1 MQGLIADGHRW
12 ADLKHYPYCT
22 LGAFIRAAKRR
33 EQNAVF
39 ATSFMNWMATHE
51 TDPSKFSKTL
61 DDVLGKTKVK
71 NSRSEP
77 NLSVTP
83 KKNDM
88 DDFLAFLQSINQ

>member
-51 TDPSKFSKTL
+51 TD
-61 DDVLGKTKVK
+61 DVQGKTKVK

-88 DDFLAFLQSINQ
+88 DDFLAFLQNINQ